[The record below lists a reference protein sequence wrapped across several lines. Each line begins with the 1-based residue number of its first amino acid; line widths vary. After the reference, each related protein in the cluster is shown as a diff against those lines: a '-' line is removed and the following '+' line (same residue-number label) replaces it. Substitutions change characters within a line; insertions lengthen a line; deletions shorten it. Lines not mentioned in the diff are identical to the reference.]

1 MKPDQK
7 PPVKRVIVDFSKL
20 NDEILELLVSKY
32 PYGYSSSDIIRFKNA
47 AGEWVDCAEVRTDD
61 TIYLV
66 KVSKRLENAMSD
78 YEDDD
83 SAHEDEFDKDDFED
97 AEDEDED
104 EDEDGDYY

>member
-1 MKPDQK
+1 MKSDQK
-7 PPVKRVIVDFSKL
+7 PTMKRVIVDFQKL

-47 AGEWVDCAEVRTDD
+47 AGEWVDCAEVRTED

-78 YEDDD
+78 YEDDHD
-83 SAHEDEFDKDDFED
+83 SDEDDYVDDEDIEDE
-97 AEDEDED
+97 EDENQA
-104 EDEDGDYY
+104 YY

>member
-1 MKPDQK
+1 MKPDQR

-83 SAHEDEFDKDDFED
+83 GMDRVLSDSEHMVCGYMCVCACM
-97 AEDEDED
+97 
-104 EDEDGDYY
+104 

>member
-1 MKPDQK
+1 MKPDSK
-7 PPVKRVIVDFSKL
+7 PTLKRVIVDFSKL

-83 SAHEDEFDKDDFED
+83 SEHDDDFDKDDFDD

-104 EDEDGDYY
+104 EDPDYY

>member
-1 MKPDQK
+1 MKPDQR

-32 PYGYSSSDIIRFKNA
+32 PYGYNSSDIIQFKNA

-78 YEDDD
+78 FEDDD
-83 SAHEDEFDKDDFED
+83 SSDDNDFDKDDFDD
-97 AEDEDED
+97 AEDEDDD
-104 EDEDGDYY
+104 ENEAYY